1 MILLFYAF
9 CIFNFFNNVLGNKLN
24 KRIRHGRTCEESI
37 STRGFIND
45 DVSTKLVRDGDSC
58 HFKIKAKL
66 KMIRKKFRVKK
77 ARSRGR
83 VGFGMEFFR
92 DLLIWARSKNPEN
105 PEIPGIGIV
114 IWKSRKNRENLE
126 IPVIG
131 IVIWKLR
138 TRVKNP
144 GFPKSLGSGFFRGM
158 GYSEKKPPLIPRY
171 LI

>member
-58 HFKIKAKL
+58 HYKIKAKL

-77 ARSRGR
+77 ADPEAELASGWNFFGSR
-83 VGFGMEFFR
+83 
-92 DLLIWARSKNPEN
+92 IPNPD
-105 PEIPGIGIV
+105 PGD
-114 IWKSRKNRENLE
+114 SR
-126 IPVIG
+126 
-131 IVIWKLR
+131 
-138 TRVKNP
+138 
-144 GFPKSLGSGFFRGM
+144 SGFFNLG
-158 GYSEKKPPLIPRY
+158 
-171 LI
+171 